1 MKDQFQT
8 WINIVVGTVLSIFGN
23 IQAFELTRVAVY
35 AAVGAAVSFTM
46 SLLLQKITG
55 RKPGKNP

>member
-1 MKDQFQT
+1 MKDQFLT
-8 WINIVVGTVLSIFGN
+8 WIGTTVGTVLSILGN
-23 IQAFELTRVAVY
+23 IQVFELTRVAVY

-46 SLLLQKITG
+46 TVLLQKVTG